1 MTDITR
7 SRTEVL
13 REGVRES
20 VREATAL
27 LVAGDRGAKA
37 HASLARAWTL
47 AAELKAL
54 SRRMGFAEGYD
65 DAVRMLAVIEELQAK
80 LKPTTGPTQ

>member
-1 MTDITR
+1 MTDTR
-7 SRTEVL
+7 SRTELL
-13 REGVRES
+13 REGIVEAM
-20 VREATAL
+20 REATAL

-37 HASLARAWTL
+37 HAPLARARTL

-65 DAVRMLAVIEELQAK
+65 DAVRILALIEELQAK
-80 LKPTTGPTQ
+80 IKPATGSTQ